1 MDGRED
7 HAGGDGVDHLF
18 GLDRYEAECGI
29 LTLDEAGVAGMTRV
43 TTDKVPKELLGS
55 LQRVVDDGERVVVDR
70 SGKSVAAIVPME
82 DLELLRRIEDML
94 DCDAAI
100 EAREEPG
107 RVPWPMLK
115 KELDL

>member
-1 MDGRED
+1 
-7 HAGGDGVDHLF
+7 
-18 GLDRYEAECGI
+18 
-29 LTLDEAGVAGMTRV
+29 MTRV

-94 DCDAAI
+94 DNEAAI
-100 EAREEPG
+100 EARDEQG
-107 RVPWPMLK
+107 RVPWPILK

>member
-1 MDGRED
+1 
-7 HAGGDGVDHLF
+7 
-18 GLDRYEAECGI
+18 
-29 LTLDEAGVAGMTRV
+29 MTRV

-70 SGKSVAAIVPME
+70 SGKSVAAIVPIE

-94 DCDAAI
+94 DNEAAI
-100 EAREEPG
+100 KAREEPG
-107 RVPWPMLK
+107 RVPWPILK

>member
-1 MDGRED
+1 
-7 HAGGDGVDHLF
+7 
-18 GLDRYEAECGI
+18 
-29 LTLDEAGVAGMTRV
+29 MTRV

-94 DCDAAI
+94 DNEAAI
-100 EAREEPG
+100 EARDEQG
-107 RVPWPMLK
+107 RVPWQILK

>member
-1 MDGRED
+1 
-7 HAGGDGVDHLF
+7 
-18 GLDRYEAECGI
+18 
-29 LTLDEAGVAGMTRV
+29 MTRV
-43 TTDKVPKELLGS
+43 TTDTVPKELLGS

-94 DCDAAI
+94 DNEAAN

-107 RVPWPMLK
+107 RVPWSTLK
-115 KELDL
+115 KEFGL

>member
-1 MDGRED
+1 M
-7 HAGGDGVDHLF
+7 
-18 GLDRYEAECGI
+18 
-29 LTLDEAGVAGMTRV
+29 MRV
-43 TTDKVPKELLGS
+43 TTDTVPKELLGS

-94 DCDAAI
+94 DNEAAI

-107 RVPWPMLK
+107 RVPWSILK
-115 KELDL
+115 KELDR